1 MDLYP
6 YTVSLIEIGVLL
18 LDVAEEA
25 FLLLDN
31 LGNDWILFGLMVSP
45 YEAIESL
52 IGNTGNKTRNL
63 ADANA
68 FKSTETKR

>member
-18 LDVAEEA
+18 LDVAEDA

-31 LGNDWILFGLMVSP
+31 LGND
-45 YEAIESL
+45 
-52 IGNTGNKTRNL
+52 
-63 ADANA
+63 
-68 FKSTETKR
+68 